1 MNTEL
6 MNEIKQVYINWLR
19 TKEGI
24 VLKKVSIGLLR
35 EWTEERELE
44 NIFGTGIVVST
55 EGVKLSC
62 FKNKLFK
69 KRLEKIKIIPL
80 GLNNI
85 CHKNSEVL
93 SEINGIDRV
102 LGYNITACPCG
113 KKICFEIHSVN
124 RIEGKLYDMT
134 RDFNGE
140 KEKWFLPI
148 RSDLTANS
156 FIKAYGNTPRSINN
170 NCRCNITW
178 NEYGGI
184 KQTETDFLEFI
195 KRVES

>member
-6 MNEIKQVYINWLR
+6 MSEIKKVYINWLK
-19 TKEGI
+19 TEQGQ
-24 VLKKVSIGLLR
+24 VLKEKSIELLR
-35 EWTEERELE
+35 EWDDEREFYD
-44 NIFGTGIVVST
+44 IFGTGIVVGT

-80 GLNNI
+80 GLNNM
-85 CHKNSEVL
+85 CHKNSELL

-102 LGYNITACPCG
+102 IGYNTTACPCG

-134 RDFNGE
+134 RDFNCE
-140 KEKWFLPI
+140 KEKWFLPV
-148 RSDLTANS
+148 RSELNANR
-156 FIKAYGNTPRSINN
+156 FIKTYGNTPRSINN
-170 NCRCNITW
+170 GCRCNITW

-184 KQTETDFLEFI
+184 KETETDFLEFI
-195 KRVES
+195 KRVEC